1 MITNPILDRREIL
14 KSIILNPE
22 KYLII
27 TGLAGPARDAAALT
41 DDGGNI
47 FTMAGCMGAAV
58 SMGLGMALAAPNRQ
72 VLVITGDGEL
82 MMNLGSLA
90 SVATLQPSNL
100 SIVCIDNGCH
110 GETGGQ
116 TGHTSHRTDLEVV
129 ARGTGFSATMTLSEP
144 LQFAQAAEFLER
156 SAAPRFLLCRVMDGP
171 PTAYKRDIDPAACR
185 LRFKAHVDATAQ
197 SPDRT

>member
-1 MITNPILDRREIL
+1 MITNPSLDRREIL
-14 KSIILNPE
+14 KSIIPNPK

-41 DDGGNI
+41 DDGDNT

-58 SMGLGMALAAPNRQ
+58 SMGLGMALTSPNRQ

-90 SVATLQPSNL
+90 SVATLQPANL

-116 TGHTSHRTDLEVV
+116 IGHTSHRTDLEVV
-129 ARGTGFSATMTLSEP
+129 AKGAGLGATMTLSESS
-144 LQFAQAAEFLER
+144 QFAQAAEFLKQ

-171 PTAYKRDIDPAACR
+171 PTAYKRNMDPVACR
-185 LRFKAHVDATAQ
+185 LRFKAYVDATAE
-197 SPDRT
+197 PR

>member
-1 MITNPILDRREIL
+1 MITNPTLDRREIL
-14 KSIILNPE
+14 KPIIPNPE

-41 DDGGNI
+41 DDGDNT

-58 SMGLGMALAAPNRQ
+58 SMGLGMALTSPNRQ

-90 SVATLQPSNL
+90 SVATLQPANL

-116 TGHTSHRTDLEVV
+116 IGHTSHRTDLEVV
-129 ARGTGFSATMTLSEP
+129 AKGAGLGATMTLSESS
-144 LQFAQAAEFLER
+144 QFAQAAEFLKQ

-171 PTAYKRDIDPAACR
+171 PTAYKRNMDPVACR
-185 LRFKAHVDATAQ
+185 LRFKAYVDATAE
-197 SPDRT
+197 PR

>member
-1 MITNPILDRREIL
+1 MITNPTLDRREIL
-14 KSIILNPE
+14 KPIIPNPE
-22 KYLII
+22 NYLII

-41 DDGGNI
+41 DDGDNT

-58 SMGLGMALAAPNRQ
+58 SMGLGMALASPNRQ

-90 SVATLQPSNL
+90 SVATLQPANL

-116 TGHTSHRTDLEVV
+116 IGHTSHRTDLEVV
-129 ARGTGFSATMTLSEP
+129 AKGAGLSATMTLSESS
-144 LQFAQAAEFLER
+144 QFAQAAKFLTQ

-171 PTAYKRDIDPAACR
+171 PTAYKRNIDPVACR
-185 LRFKAHVDATAQ
+185 LRFKAHVDATAEF
-197 SPDRT
+197 R

>member
-1 MITNPILDRREIL
+1 MITNPTLDRREIL
-14 KSIILNPE
+14 KPIIPNPE
-22 KYLII
+22 NYLII

-41 DDGGNI
+41 DDGDNT

-58 SMGLGMALAAPNRQ
+58 SMGLGMALTSPNRQ

-90 SVATLQPSNL
+90 SVATLQPANL

-116 TGHTSHRTDLEVV
+116 IGHTSHRTDLEVV
-129 ARGTGFSATMTLSEP
+129 AKGAGLGATMTLSESS
-144 LQFAQAAEFLER
+144 QFAQAAEFLKQ

-171 PTAYKRDIDPAACR
+171 PTAYKRNMDPVACR
-185 LRFKAHVDATAQ
+185 LRFKAYVDATAE
-197 SPDRT
+197 PR

>member
-1 MITNPILDRREIL
+1 MITNPTLDRREIL
-14 KSIILNPE
+14 KPIIPNPE
-22 KYLII
+22 NYLII

-41 DDGGNI
+41 DDGANT

-58 SMGLGMALAAPNRQ
+58 SMGLGMALASPNRQ

-90 SVATLQPSNL
+90 SVATLQPANL

-116 TGHTSHRTDLEVV
+116 IGHTSHRTDLEVV
-129 ARGTGFSATMTLSEP
+129 AKGAGLSATMTLSESS
-144 LQFAQAAEFLER
+144 QFAQAAEFLTQ

-171 PTAYKRDIDPAACR
+171 PTAYKRNIDPVACR
-185 LRFKAHVDATAQ
+185 LRFKAHVDATAK
-197 SPDRT
+197 SR